1 MTMNRKLFAKGF
13 RHGIPIGLGYLSVA
27 FTFGMKAVADGLS
40 PLEALLISM
49 TNVTSAGQFAGAA
62 ADSRTGIVPRSCA
75 DAADYQPPLCADEPV
90 HLPEDGFGYEHTAPP
105 VLLFHEYGRDICRR
119 IQSAGEGQSLVFVW
133 VDDRAV
139 PRLVGRYDSG
149 RGRGHAAAG
158 FPPQCARY
166 RDFRHVPRHHPAARA
181 QGEAVRIVVLMAI
194 AMSLCFRYVPMLSQ
208 VSSGFVIIICA
219 IAASALGAWLFPV
232 QEEETKAGD
241 AQ

>member
-49 TNVTSAGQFAGAA
+49 TNVTSAGQFAGL
-62 ADSRTGIVPRSCA
+62 
-75 DAADYQPPLCADEPV
+75 PLILAQASYLEV
-90 HLPEDGFGYEHTAPP
+90 ALTQ
-105 VLLFHEYGRDICRR
+105 LIINL
-119 IQSAGEGQSLVFVW
+119 
-133 VDDRAV
+133 
-139 PRLVGRYDSG
+139 RY
-149 RGRGHAAAG
+149 A
-158 FPPQCARY
+158 
-166 RDFRHVPRHHPAARA
+166 
-181 QGEAVRIVVLMAI
+181 L
-194 AMSLCFRYVPMLSQ
+194 MSLCFRYVPMLSQ

>member
-1 MTMNRKLFAKGF
+1 MTVR
-13 RHGIPIGLGYLSVA
+13 R
-27 FTFGMKAVADGLS
+27 
-40 PLEALLISM
+40 
-49 TNVTSAGQFAGAA
+49 AA
-62 ADSRTGIVPRSCA
+62 ADSRAGVVPRSRA

-105 VLLFHEYGRDICRR
+105 VLLFHEYGRDIRCR
-119 IQSAGEGQSLVFVW
+119 IQPAGEGQSLVFVW

-181 QGEAVRIVVLMAI
+181 QGKARAHRRADGYRDELVLP
-194 AMSLCFRYVPMLSQ
+194 LCADALAGVQRVCHHHLCY
-208 VSSGFVIIICA
+208 CR
-219 IAASALGAWLFPV
+219 LGAGRVALPR
-232 QEEETKAGD
+232 AGGRHESG
-241 AQ
+241 